1 MFRNFVQKFQQHTVD
16 NGQMGIYEIIYKY
29 ISTFEH
35 MAPSFG
41 VETFHVSS
49 LELREEADESCSF
62 SNTTHAQGISK
73 DSFRAL
79 ATYEVMVTGTK
90 GIQWRKL
97 STQKVCRDFHSKLHL
112 CYLFCKRPCV
122 NCGLFF
128 FLLSAQAKD
137 NTYLRNGPNSYMR
150 MSKQQS
156 SEAAGHEKAS
166 NMWNFFCDFPE
177 ITHVAITDANVS
189 ILTQDNQ
196 CLVRVLAYL

>member
-1 MFRNFVQKFQQHTVD
+1 
-16 NGQMGIYEIIYKY
+16 
-29 ISTFEH
+29 

-41 VETFHVSS
+41 VETFLVSS
-49 LELREEADESCSF
+49 LELREEADESCSL

-73 DSFRAL
+73 DSFSTS
-79 ATYEVMVTGTK
+79 ATYEIMVTGAK

-97 STQKVCRDFHSKLHL
+97 STQKVCLDFHSKLHL
-112 CYLFCKRPCV
+112 CYLFCV

-128 FLLSAQAKD
+128 FSSLSAQAKD
-137 NTYLRNGPNSYMR
+137 NTYLRNSPNSYMR

-156 SEAAGHEKAS
+156 SETAGHEKAS

-196 CLVRVLAYL
+196 CMVRVLAYLLTSKQEACEVSLLMP